1 MRVIETVADLKAVIR
16 MQKKTGKSIGLVPT
30 MGYLHEGHISLVKTS
45 IHDNDF
51 TIISVFVNPTQFGP
65 NEDYSNY
72 PRSIEKDS
80 RMAAAAGADII
91 FAPSA
96 KEMYPEGYSTFVNVE
111 GITEIMCGK
120 SRPGHFRGV
129 ATVVLKLLN
138 IVEPDNAY
146 FGQKDAQQVAVI
158 KRMTKDLNMNSKI
171 IVCPI
176 VREQDGL
183 ALSSRNLYLNSEERK
198 AALVLSKSLFEV
210 ENQIKN
216 GERSK
221 EKIIETI
228 KRSIS
233 EEKLANIDYVTIVD
247 ADTLNEI
254 SRIDR
259 KVLIALAVKIGG
271 TRLID
276 NVIVEVH

>member
-158 KRMTKDLNMNSKI
+158 KRMTKDLNINAKI

-198 AALVLSKSLFEV
+198 AALVLSKSLFEA

-221 EKIIETI
+221 EKIIEAI
-228 KRSIS
+228 KRSIL